1 MTIDCQMYTV
11 PQYFSIPEPQSAK
24 ILEENMPILKKFQL
38 EQPPTIRE
46 EVYKYLRHKILVG
59 EIGPDERLIE
69 ARLAEEI
76 GTSRTPVREALHK
89 LEMENLIQSIPRVG
103 YAVREITEAE
113 LDEILQIRLA
123 LETLS
128 AKWAASRIG
137 TDDLSRLEEIIEL
150 TDRSIENGDLKA
162 VIELDG
168 EFHDIISKAS
178 QSRRLEEMSQTL
190 RDHMLRLRLKGLNIP
205 EIAIKSNQGH
215 RKIVKALKK
224 KDPKEIEVAVNYHL
238 NGTRKS
244 VSERIRSKDK
254 K

>member
-1 MTIDCQMYTV
+1 
-11 PQYFSIPEPQSAK
+11 
-24 ILEENMPILKKFQL
+24 MPILKKIRI

-46 EVYKYLRHKILVG
+46 EVYKYLRRKILAG
-59 EIGPDERLIE
+59 EIGSDQRLVE
-69 ARLAEEI
+69 AKLAEEI

-103 YAVREITEAE
+103 YVVREITPDE

-123 LETLS
+123 LESLS
-128 AKWAASRIG
+128 AKWAAAKISAEE
-137 TDDLSRLEEIIEL
+137 LNRLDEIIAL
-150 TDRSIENGDLKA
+150 TDKSIDAGEMDA

-190 RDHMLRLRLKGLNIP
+190 RDHMLRLRIKGLGVP
-205 EIAIKSNQGH
+205 QIARRSNHGH

-224 KDPKEIEVAVNYHL
+224 KDPKQIEAAINFHL
-238 NGTRKS
+238 NGTRRS
-244 VSERIRSKDK
+244 VSERIK
-254 K
+254 KEEAQT

>member
-1 MTIDCQMYTV
+1 
-11 PQYFSIPEPQSAK
+11 
-24 ILEENMPILKKFQL
+24 MPVLKKFQL

-46 EVYKYLRHKILVG
+46 EVYKYLRHKILIG
-59 EIGPDERLIE
+59 EIGSDERLIE

-103 YAVREITEAE
+103 YVVREITEAE

-123 LETLS
+123 LESLS
-128 AKWAASRIG
+128 AKWAASRISAEELERL
-137 TDDLSRLEEIIEL
+137 DDIIEL
-150 TDRSIENGDLKA
+150 TDQSIAAGEMDT

-190 RDHMLRLRLKGLNIP
+190 RDHMLRLRLKGLGVP
-205 EIAIKSNQGH
+205 EIAVKSNQGH
-215 RKIVKALKK
+215 RKILRALKK
-224 KDPKEIEVAVNYHL
+224 KDPVQIEAAVNYHL

-244 VSERIRSKDK
+244 VSERIQGIDK
-254 K
+254 N

>member
-1 MTIDCQMYTV
+1 MALI
-11 PQYFSIPEPQSAK
+11 
-24 ILEENMPILKKFQL
+24 KKFVL
-38 EQPPTIRE
+38 KQPPTIRE
-46 EVYKYLRHKILVG
+46 EVYKYLRHKILAG

-69 ARLAEEI
+69 AKLAEEI

-113 LDEILQIRLA
+113 LEEILQIRLA
-123 LETLS
+123 LESLS
-128 AKWAASRIG
+128 ARWAAERISAE
-137 TDDLSRLEEIIEL
+137 DLNRLDEIIEL
-150 TDRSIENGDLKA
+150 TDQSIAAGEMDA
-162 VIELDG
+162 VIALDG

-190 RDHMLRLRLKGLNIP
+190 RDHMLRLRLKGLNVP
-205 EIAIKSNQGH
+205 EIAKRSNEGH

-224 KDPKEIEVAVNYHL
+224 KDPQEIEAAVHLHL

-244 VSERIRSKDK
+244 VRERIHNRK
-254 K
+254 KK